1 MEEINKYIESNK
13 LLLER
18 RIEQLKGTSAFSD
31 TEKDRLRHNITAL
44 RYYIMGLEHAKEYIE
59 KESINNE

>member
-1 MEEINKYIESNK
+1 MNEINKYIESNK

-18 RIEQLKGTSAFSD
+18 RIEQLKNTPKFSD
-31 TEKDRLRHNITAL
+31 TERDRLRHNITSL
-44 RYYIMGLEHAKEYIE
+44 RYYIMGLEDAKKYIE